1 MMCNFPHHRA
11 TRRLF
16 LLALEFLLPAFVD
29 TDRLLPTF
37 LPAVVDENDPRV
49 IEELVRGSPLR
60 GTVACRLQPCSP
72 SEILLLAGDTLKMS
86 TPICCPINKLC
97 N

>member
-1 MMCNFPHHRA
+1 MIRSFPHHRS

-16 LLALEFLLPAFVD
+16 LLALDFLLPAFVD
-29 TDRLLPTF
+29 TERLLPLF
-37 LPAVVDENDPRV
+37 LPLVVDENDPRV
-49 IEELVRGSPLR
+49 IEELLLGPLLR

-72 SEILLLAGDTLKMS
+72 SEILLLAGEMLKMS